1 MKFLIFSSIVLMPIS
16 SRVLGP
22 ISIVAMK
29 TKTEIDGVVE
39 NVHLIIMCENVLKVT
54 GGISN
59 SQVEVMANEGGIDA
73 DVRNSVTHTR

>member
-1 MKFLIFSSIVLMPIS
+1 
-16 SRVLGP
+16 
-22 ISIVAMK
+22 MK

-39 NVHLIIMCENVLKVT
+39 NVHLINMCENVLKVT